1 MPRGRSKQAYGNRT
15 DLNGKVP
22 KSAPTG
28 MPYGEN
34 KKLMDA
40 QATVPMGNPEMAVAE
55 TPAKPEVPPMQ
66 KVTPIPLTEPTRNP
80 DENILVGSTQTRTQ
94 DPDLQRLKSLQPIFE
109 AEALSDDAPKIF
121 RDFVSWLRTQ

>member
-15 DLNGKVP
+15 DLNGKIP
-22 KSAPTG
+22 KAAPTG

-40 QATVPMGNPEMAVAE
+40 QAAVPMGSPEVAAP
-55 TPAKPEVPPMQ
+55 PAKAEIPPMQ

-80 DENILVGSTQTRTQ
+80 DENILVGATQTRTQ
-94 DPDLQRLKSLQPIFE
+94 DPDLQKLKSLQPIFE